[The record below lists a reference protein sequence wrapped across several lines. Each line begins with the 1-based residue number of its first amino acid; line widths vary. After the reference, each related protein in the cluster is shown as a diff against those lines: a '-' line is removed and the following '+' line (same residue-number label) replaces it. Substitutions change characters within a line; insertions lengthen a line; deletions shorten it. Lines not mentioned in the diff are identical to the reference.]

1 MLKTASASKKPTDF
15 DSIRIQLAS
24 PETIRAWS
32 HGEVTK
38 PETINYRSF
47 KPERDGLFC
56 ERTFG
61 PVKDWNCHCGKY
73 KGIRYRGVV
82 CDRCGVEVTQA
93 KVRRERL
100 GHIELACAVSHI
112 WYFKSL
118 PSRIGALLDVSMR
131 NLERVLYYE
140 SYIVLDPKD
149 APGVER
155 FGLLTEDELFDLMEQ
170 GYDPEVDMGAPAVK
184 NLLMHIDIE
193 ELSAELRTQVRME
206 TSVQRKQEALKRLKV
221 VEAFRQSEN
230 RPEWL
235 IADLA
240 IMLANGI
247 TVPAY
252 TTYTEKDYKYLIEDC
267 EPTVVIVSN
276 NEMLKK
282 LNTTINEK
290 SFIKKVITFDE
301 VEKAHHNLN
310 INNKEKYL
318 DFDSITKN
326 DLEDEDKIQNLNL
339 KRSSVACI
347 IYTSGTGG
355 NPKGVILSH
364 GGILNNLVGA
374 CEIMKPLIDSRPIF
388 LTWLPLSHSYE
399 HCVQFAQIAVGAKV
413 FYAEKI
419 EKLLDNI
426 SEAKPTIMTAVPR
439 FYQNLYNKINMNM
452 KKAKGFKKKL
462 IKATIDLGKKE
473 LLKQKMNFPER
484 LMNSVVNTLVRK
496 KVKKQFGGNLKAFIS
511 GGGALDKEIGEF
523 LNAIGLPTL
532 QGYGLTE
539 TSPVVSC
546 NPIHKI
552 RVETV
557 GPPFKGNEVK
567 IAEDGEIL
575 VKGENVMLGYWNKK
589 EDTAKVIKDGWLYT
603 GDIGEIDPRD
613 GYLKITDRKK
623 DIIVS
628 AGGDNISP
636 AKIENQLSNSP
647 EIDQCLVYGEG
658 KKYLVALIVPSKEFK
673 EQKEK
678 IKKIINEINKNL
690 TLVEKIKKFHLINEN
705 FSIENGLLTPTM
717 KVKRNKVT
725 LKYKQE
731 LEKLY

>member
-1 MLKTASASKKPTDF
+1 MNLDNFNNLIELFFYQAEKQDNKSVFLQWLNPNNKKTFTWEETKISIFKLSK
-15 DSIRIQLAS
+15 
-24 PETIRAWS
+24 TIRENIKE
-32 HGEVTK
+32 G
-38 PETINYRSF
+38 
-47 KPERDGLFC
+47 
-56 ERTFG
+56 
-61 PVKDWNCHCGKY
+61 
-73 KGIRYRGVV
+73 
-82 CDRCGVEVTQA
+82 DRC
-93 KVRRERL
+93 
-100 GHIELACAVSHI
+100 
-112 WYFKSL
+112 
-118 PSRIGALLDVSMR
+118 LLV
-131 NLERVLYYE
+131 
-140 SYIVLDPKD
+140 
-149 APGVER
+149 
-155 FGLLTEDELFDLMEQ
+155 
-170 GYDPEVDMGAPAVK
+170 
-184 NLLMHIDIE
+184 
-193 ELSAELRTQVRME
+193 
-206 TSVQRKQEALKRLKV
+206 
-221 VEAFRQSEN
+221 SEN
-230 RPEWL
+230 RPEWFVS
-235 IADLA
+235 DLA
-240 IMLANGI
+240 IMLSGGI

-252 TTYTEKDYKYLIEDC
+252 TTYTEGDYKYLIEDC
-267 EPTVVIVSN
+267 EPTIVIVSN

-318 DFDSITKN
+318 DFNSILKN
-326 DLEDEDKIQNLNL
+326 DLSEKDKIQNTNL
-339 KRSSVACI
+339 KRSSAACI

-374 CEIMKPLIDSRPIF
+374 CEIMKPLIKSRPVF

-439 FYQNLYNKINMNM
+439 FYQNLYNKININM
-452 KKAKGFKKKL
+452 KKQTGFKAKLIDATIRLGKKKL
-462 IKATIDLGKKE
+462 LNEKMTFSEK
-473 LLKQKMNFPER
+473 LL
-484 LMNSVVNTLVRK
+484 NSLTNALVRK
-496 KVKKQFGGNLKAFIS
+496 KIKKQFGGNLRAFIS

-523 LNAIGLPTL
+523 LNSIGLPTL

-546 NPIHKI
+546 NPIHRI

-557 GPPFKGNEVK
+557 GPPFKGNKVK

-575 VKGENVMLGYWNKK
+575 VKGENVMIGYWNKK
-589 EDTAKVIKDGWLYT
+589 EETAKVIKDGWLHT
-603 GDIGEIDPRD
+603 GDIGEIDPED

-636 AKIENQLSNSP
+636 AKIENMINNAS
-647 EIDQCLVYGEG
+647 EVDQCMVYGD
-658 KKYLVALIVPSKEFK
+658 KKNYLVALIVPNKEFLK
-673 EQKEK
+673 DKEK
-678 IKKIINEINKNL
+678 INVVIELVNKKL
-690 TLVEKIKKFHLINEN
+690 TLVEKIKKIQLIDEN

-717 KVKRNKVT
+717 KVKRKKVT
-725 LKYKQE
+725 EKYKKE
-731 LEKLY
+731 LENLY